1 MLRAIAILAATTLIP
16 GLELRASIPLGFF
29 NDGIRGALGLSGV
42 VAACLATNVAL
53 GMLAYEAM
61 GAAEGLMLRIGWF
74 RRHVW
79 PILMRRRESLHAKV
93 EKYGIWGVSL
103 FIGIPLPGTGAYAGA
118 AASWMLH
125 LDRKRFWIA
134 NAIGVLAAAVA
145 VTLICIALDSGFIAE
160 DSFARR
166 LFIK

>member
-1 MLRAIAILAATTLIP
+1 MLRAIAILVATTLIP

-29 NDGIRGALGLSGV
+29 SDGIRGALGLPVV
-42 VAACLATNVAL
+42 VAVCLATNVAL

-61 GAAEGLMLRIGWF
+61 AVAEGLMLRIGWF

-79 PILMRRRESLHAKV
+79 PILVRRRESLRAQV
-93 EKYGIWGVSL
+93 EKYGIWGVSV

-118 AASWMLH
+118 AASWLLH
-125 LDRKRFWIA
+125 LDRRRFWIA
-134 NAIGVLAAAVA
+134 NALGVLAAAAA